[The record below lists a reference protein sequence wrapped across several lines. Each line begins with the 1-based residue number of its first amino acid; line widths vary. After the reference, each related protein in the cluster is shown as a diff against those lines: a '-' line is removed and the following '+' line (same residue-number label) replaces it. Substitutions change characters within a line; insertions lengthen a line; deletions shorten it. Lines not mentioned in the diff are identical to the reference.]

1 MGVWKVAWHNG
12 YVASGVAGE
21 LVKRSTRS
29 TGMEQGYGTV
39 QYRHGVAMG
48 WRTRTMGA
56 GVSVQFA
63 PPWSNTTGHMCRSAG
78 RTLMIKIAE
87 LVLKNPGRK
96 EQMKAKEAAAK
107 AEAGG
112 SSSAGAGGS
121 KPAPSKKGKK
131 GKK

>member
-1 MGVWKVAWHNG
+1 MGGAHAQRENRHANAKSATLKKLTH
-12 YVASGVAGE
+12 AHM
-21 LVKRSTRS
+21 RR
-29 TGMEQGYGTV
+29 TV
-39 QYRHGVAMG
+39 
-48 WRTRTMGA
+48 
-56 GVSVQFA
+56 
-63 PPWSNTTGHMCRSAG
+63 G
-78 RTLMIKIAE
+78 RTLMIKVAE

-112 SSSAGAGGS
+112 SSSGAGGS